1 MIEPHPLTPFLPHD
15 ARLLMLGS
23 FPPQQKRWSMTFYYP
38 NWNNDMWRIVGLLFF
53 NDRHYFECPGQK
65 RFDKERLVA
74 FLNQTGIGLYD
85 TASAVRRLRDNA
97 SDKYLEVVT
106 PTHIPTLLAQ
116 MPHCHAIVTTGEKA
130 TQTLCAPTATTP
142 PPVGG
147 SVTLTIDPKDY
158 PLNSPIPTGAESH
171 AFGASEFSI
180 HKAACEASL
189 LVSNPT
195 SAECLEVCSA
205 PISPYQLLPRQVT
218 LYRMPSSSRA
228 YPLSLEK
235 KAAAYRPMFEALFPE
250 ALHPQQS

>member
-106 PTHIPTLLAQ
+106 PTDIPALLGQ
-116 MPHCHAIVTTGEKA
+116 LPLCQAIVTTGEKA
-130 TQTLCAPTATTP
+130 TQTLCALASTGHQQEVEVTP

-147 SVTLTIDPKDY
+147 STQLTIG
-158 PLNSPIPTGAESH
+158 NRTI
-171 AFGASEFSI
+171 
-180 HKAACEASL
+180 
-189 LVSNPT
+189 
-195 SAECLEVCSA
+195 
-205 PISPYQLLPRQVT
+205 T

-228 YPLSLEK
+228 YPLAIEK
-235 KAAAYRPMFEALFPE
+235 KAVAYRKMFEEVLRNP
-250 ALHPQQS
+250 

>member
-97 SDKYLEVVT
+97 SDKYLEVIT

-158 PLNSPIPTGAESH
+158 PLNNPLQIGTGSTICETSIPCAHEAFSEAET
-171 AFGASEFSI
+171 
-180 HKAACEASL
+180 L
-189 LVSNPT
+189 
-195 SAECLEVCSA
+195 
-205 PISPYQLLPRQVT
+205 QLLPRQVT

-235 KAAAYRPMFEALFPE
+235 KASAYRPMFQALFPE
-250 ALHPQQS
+250 ALHPQQG

>member
-1 MIEPHPLTPFLPHD
+1 
-15 ARLLMLGS
+15 MLGS

-158 PLNSPIPTGAESH
+158 PLNNPLQIGIESTICETYKPSVHEAFSEAET
-171 AFGASEFSI
+171 
-180 HKAACEASL
+180 L
-189 LVSNPT
+189 
-195 SAECLEVCSA
+195 
-205 PISPYQLLPRQVT
+205 QLLPRQVT

>member
-1 MIEPHPLTPFLPHD
+1 
-15 ARLLMLGS
+15 MLGS

-74 FLNQTGIGLYD
+74 FLSQTGIGLYD

-142 PPVGG
+142 PPVGD

-158 PLNSPIPTGAESH
+158 PLNHVSIDTESPV
-171 AFGASEFSI
+171 SETSTSS
-180 HKAACEASL
+180 AYETSGEASL
-189 LVSNPT
+189 IVSNCS
-195 SAECLEVCSA
+195 SAECIEARSVSTDPL
-205 PISPYQLLPRQVT
+205 QLLPRQVT

-250 ALHPQQS
+250 AFHPQQS

>member
-74 FLNQTGIGLYD
+74 FLSQTGIGLYD

-142 PPVGG
+142 PPVGD

-158 PLNSPIPTGAESH
+158 PLNHVSIDTESPV
-171 AFGASEFSI
+171 SETSTSS
-180 HKAACEASL
+180 AYETSGEASL
-189 LVSNPT
+189 IVSNCS
-195 SAECLEVCSA
+195 SAECIEARSVSTDPL
-205 PISPYQLLPRQVT
+205 QLLPRQVT

-250 ALHPQQS
+250 AFHPQQS

>member
-97 SDKYLEVVT
+97 SDKYLEVIT

-158 PLNSPIPTGAESH
+158 PLNHVSIDTESPV
-171 AFGASEFSI
+171 SETSTSS
-180 HKAACEASL
+180 AYETSGEASL
-189 LVSNPT
+189 IVSNSS
-195 SAECLEVCSA
+195 SAECIEARSVSTA
-205 PISPYQLLPRQVT
+205 PLQLLPRQVT